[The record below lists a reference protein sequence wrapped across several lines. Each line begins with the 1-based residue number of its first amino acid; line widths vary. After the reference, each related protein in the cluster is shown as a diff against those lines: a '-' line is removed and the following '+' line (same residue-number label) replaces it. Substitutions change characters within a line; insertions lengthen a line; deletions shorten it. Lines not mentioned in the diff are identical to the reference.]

1 MSNLKKY
8 LFGQP
13 IALVG
18 LSGAGK
24 SSVGR
29 KLALKLKY
37 KFFDSD
43 EIIEKKCK
51 LKIATIF
58 EVKGEK
64 TFRKIEKS
72 VINSLLSGKIKR
84 SVIALGGGS
93 IEDRETKKLVLDNS
107 IVIYL
112 CCSVEKIYLRL
123 KNKRDRPLMLSKE
136 GRKMTKAELSK
147 RIKMLLAK
155 RESNYL
161 RADIKVSTSNK
172 SETEA
177 ANLIIE
183 KLSRKYAGN

>member
-1 MSNLKKY
+1 MKKY

-29 KLALKLKY
+29 KLALKLKFNFY
-37 KFFDSD
+37 DSD

-64 TFRKIEKS
+64 AFREIEKS
-72 VINSLLSGKIKR
+72 VINNLFSVKTKK

-93 IEDRETKKLVLDNS
+93 IQNRETKKLVLDNS

-112 CCSVEKIYLRL
+112 SCSVEKIYLRL

-136 GRKMTKAELSK
+136 GRILTRAELTK
-147 RIKMLLAK
+147 KIKMLLAK

-183 KLSRKYAGN
+183 KLNRKYAGN